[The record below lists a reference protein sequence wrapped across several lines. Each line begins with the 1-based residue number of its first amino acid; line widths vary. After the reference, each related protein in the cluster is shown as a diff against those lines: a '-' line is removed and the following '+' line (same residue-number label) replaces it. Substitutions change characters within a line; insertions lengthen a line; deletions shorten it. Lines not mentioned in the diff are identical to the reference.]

1 MAPRAPGLSISIMV
15 IATTTTTSTTIT
27 MFEQFV
33 EENHHP
39 LFNFPQMY
47 GAYLDCRRTKRNSI
61 SALAFEVD
69 HEANLLV
76 LVDELREGRYRPGTS
91 ICFYTRKP
99 KCREIFAAH
108 FRDRIVHHLV
118 FKKISPVWEKIFI
131 HHSYACR
138 PGKGTHAAANA
149 VQKFLR
155 MATYNSVRRAWYL
168 KLDIRNFFMSIDRE
182 VLFNMLT
189 SKCPQGYLQELLR
202 VIVFHD
208 STGDYELQDRQG
220 FGKLLPR
227 HKSLFYT
234 KPSCGLPIG
243 NLTSQFFANVY
254 LNALDQFIK
263 HHLKARF
270 YARYVDDLVLV
281 HTDRETLCC
290 WQGEIERFLER
301 ELKLAINRSATRLA
315 PVSGGVDF
323 VGFIIRPGYRLVR
336 RRVIGN
342 LKMKLRMIEKQL
354 GNCEVGTIA
363 YKFDQNAL
371 ENCVATIN

>member
-1 MAPRAPGLSISIMV
+1 
-15 IATTTTTSTTIT
+15 

-39 LFNFPQMY
+39 LFNFPQVY

-61 SALAFEVD
+61 SALTFEVD
-69 HEANLLV
+69 HEANILM
-76 LVDELREGRYRPGTS
+76 LVDELREGRYKPGTS
-91 ICFYTRKP
+91 VCFYTRKP

-155 MATYNSVRRAWYL
+155 MAASNGVRRAWYL
-168 KLDIRNFFMSIDRE
+168 KLDIKNFFMSIDRAI
-182 VLFNMLT
+182 LFKMLIT
-189 SKCPQGYLQELLR
+189 KCPHGYMRELLR
-202 VIVFHD
+202 TIVFHD
-208 STGDYELQDRQG
+208 PTGDFELQDRQG
-220 FGKLLPR
+220 FGKILPK

-234 KPSCGLPIG
+234 KSACGLPIG

-254 LNALDQFIK
+254 LNAIDQFIK

-281 HTDRETLCC
+281 HTDPEILYS
-290 WQGEIERFLER
+290 WQG
-301 ELKLAINRSATRLA
+301 KL
-315 PVSGGVDF
+315 SGF
-323 VGFIIRPGYRLVR
+323 W
-336 RRVIGN
+336 
-342 LKMKLRMIEKQL
+342 RM
-354 GNCEVGTIA
+354 
-363 YKFDQNAL
+363 Y
-371 ENCVATIN
+371 